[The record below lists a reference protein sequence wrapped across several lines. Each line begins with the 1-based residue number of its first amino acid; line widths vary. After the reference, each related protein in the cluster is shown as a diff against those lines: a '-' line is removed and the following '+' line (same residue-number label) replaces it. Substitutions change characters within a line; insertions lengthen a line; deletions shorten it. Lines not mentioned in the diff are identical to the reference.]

1 MTKNQ
6 MISKVA
12 ANIKSTVN
20 NEFETTY
27 TTYAIEKLV
36 GLVLSGLEA
45 EGMLPPKTLKG
56 KPHIAFKSGVT
67 IMSEVNEWD

>member
-45 EGMLPPKTLKG
+45 EGMLPP
-56 KPHIAFKSGVT
+56 
-67 IMSEVNEWD
+67 